1 MKKECGNYYLGFDIG
16 TNSVGWAVT
25 DENYN
30 VLSFRKRAM
39 WGVRL
44 FDEAVTA
51 AGRRLIRTNR
61 RRIARRRWRLELL
74 QEMFSEEICKKDL
87 AFYQRMKESML
98 YEEDK
103 TESQK
108 YSLFNDEEYKDV
120 DFYRDYPTIYHLRK
134 ALLTEKKEWDIRLV
148 YLAVHHIVKHRGH
161 FLFNGSVEKATSFS
175 NVYEQ
180 FKNCMEDD
188 LEIEVVCQS
197 EQELEDTLKRRDMS
211 KRDKNAKVVEL
222 LQCGKDK
229 QLKAAIGLICGLS
242 VKMADLFQDDS
253 LKEIEKPAISFAS
266 GSYDDIRDIL
276 EADLQE
282 RCGVVDVL
290 KTMYDW
296 SVLADILAGGEWEG
310 ESYLSVA
317 KVKSY
322 EKHKEDLRLLKDIF
336 REMGGDIYRDFFQK
350 PGKNNYCAYIKS
362 TSNAGKKK
370 NVKHCE
376 YEDLKKNIKSILD
389 KYQGSNSEIDRI
401 KEELDNETFLPLQVT
416 RDNGVIPYQVNEME
430 LRKIL
435 ENVSGQYPFL
445 QEKDASGLTVMDKIL
460 KIFKFRVPYFVGP
473 LNSTNNKNAWVV
485 RKEEGTITPW
495 NIEQKIDFEGSGE
508 KFIRRMTNK
517 CTYLIGKDVVPQNSL
532 LYCEYMVWNEINN
545 IKVGQEKLPVELK
558 EKMFQTLYL
567 NRKKVKRKDI
577 EEFLRSEGID
587 LKENPLSGIDIQ
599 IKSSLVSY
607 HDFRKIFGDEIKKHS
622 VQQMVEKLINW
633 LTVYSGD
640 EKMLKRVI
648 RKVYSVD
655 EISDEALR
663 KIVRLRYQGWGR
675 LSEEFLNGIEGT
687 DRSTTSTGEIGT
699 ILYMLRHTN
708 DNLMQILSQK
718 YTFAEKI
725 EQENAMM
732 LGQQQVFS
740 YENLMENVAGSPA
753 IKRAAWQTLLIAREI
768 TKIMGKEPKKI
779 FIEMARS
786 SGEKKRTTSR
796 KDNLKLLY
804 KNIKDKE
811 REWVKVIDNTEDSKF
826 RSIKYYLYYTQM
838 GKCMYTGEPID
849 LTELMNTTIY
859 DRDHIYPQSKTKD
872 DSLDNLVLVKKS
884 VNSKKGNDILSPEI
898 QTKMQPFWKY
908 LKDKKLISE
917 KKYERLMRKTPLTDE
932 ELAGFINRQ
941 IVETSQSTKLVTQLM
956 KEVFGSSELVYVKA
970 GMVSEFRHEKELVKV
985 RSLNDYHHAKDA
997 YLNIVVGN
1005 VYHEKFTG
1013 NPLKWLKSTKERNY
1027 SLNRVYDMDLI
1038 RKDKVIW
1045 KKGKDGSMAA
1055 VQAQMQRKD
1064 IQYTRYATTNK
1075 AGQNGGFFDQ
1085 QLVSKTANAGVPIKK
1100 GMDVTKYGGYKT
1112 ITPAYF
1118 SLVES
1123 EDKKGNKIRSIE
1135 AVPLYLVRQFES
1147 GELSYEQY
1155 CTENY
1160 GLLNPRVI
1168 LKKIRKDTLFIVNK
1182 FPMHLRGTTGKQ
1194 LIFQGAVQLCL
1205 DDEETKYYKKIEKY
1219 LQRNAE
1225 YKGKE
1230 PLSINEW
1237 DGITKEEN
1245 ERVYQILCNKL
1256 EHTIYQYRPNNQC
1269 ATIVDGKD
1277 RFIELSCEDQCFVLD
1292 QIMWILRCKAKTTA
1306 DMRLINGSSQG
1317 GRIALN
1323 KYISNC
1329 EMIKIK
1335 NQSVTGLY
1343 EQTID
1348 LLKI

>member
-1 MKKECGNYYLGFDIG
+1 M
-16 TNSVGWAVT
+16 
-25 DENYN
+25 
-30 VLSFRKRAM
+30 
-39 WGVRL
+39 
-44 FDEAVTA
+44 
-51 AGRRLIRTNR
+51 
-61 RRIARRRWRLELL
+61 
-74 QEMFSEEICKKDL
+74 
-87 AFYQRMKESML
+87 
-98 YEEDK
+98 
-103 TESQK
+103 
-108 YSLFNDEEYKDV
+108 
-120 DFYRDYPTIYHLRK
+120 
-134 ALLTEKKEWDIRLV
+134 
-148 YLAVHHIVKHRGH
+148 
-161 FLFNGSVEKATSFS
+161 
-175 NVYEQ
+175 
-180 FKNCMEDD
+180 
-188 LEIEVVCQS
+188 
-197 EQELEDTLKRRDMS
+197 
-211 KRDKNAKVVEL
+211 
-222 LQCGKDK
+222 
-229 QLKAAIGLICGLS
+229 
-242 VKMADLFQDDS
+242 
-253 LKEIEKPAISFAS
+253 
-266 GSYDDIRDIL
+266 
-276 EADLQE
+276 
-282 RCGVVDVL
+282 
-290 KTMYDW
+290 
-296 SVLADILAGGEWEG
+296 
-310 ESYLSVA
+310 
-317 KVKSY
+317 
-322 EKHKEDLRLLKDIF
+322 
-336 REMGGDIYRDFFQK
+336 
-350 PGKNNYCAYIKS
+350 
-362 TSNAGKKK
+362 
-370 NVKHCE
+370 
-376 YEDLKKNIKSILD
+376 
-389 KYQGSNSEIDRI
+389 
-401 KEELDNETFLPLQVT
+401 
-416 RDNGVIPYQVNEME
+416 
-430 LRKIL
+430 
-435 ENVSGQYPFL
+435 
-445 QEKDASGLTVMDKIL
+445 
-460 KIFKFRVPYFVGP
+460 
-473 LNSTNNKNAWVV
+473 
-485 RKEEGTITPW
+485 
-495 NIEQKIDFEGSGE
+495 
-508 KFIRRMTNK
+508 
-517 CTYLIGKDVVPQNSL
+517 
-532 LYCEYMVWNEINN
+532 
-545 IKVGQEKLPVELK
+545 
-558 EKMFQTLYL
+558 
-567 NRKKVKRKDI
+567 
-577 EEFLRSEGID
+577 RSEGID

-687 DRSTTSTGEIGT
+687 DTSTGEIGT

-811 REWVKVIDNTEDSKF
+811 REWVKEIDNMEDSKF

-838 GKCMYTGEPID
+838 GKCMYTGESID

-872 DSLDNLVLVKKS
+872 DSLDNLVLVNKS

-1013 NPLKWLKSTKERNY
+1013 NPFKWLKSTKERNY

-1055 VQAQMQRKD
+1055 VQAQMQRND

-1219 LQRNAE
+1219 LQRNTE

-1230 PLSINEW
+1230 MLPINEW

-1245 ERVYQILCNKL
+1245 ERLYQILCNKL

-1269 ATIVDGKD
+1269 AIIVDGKD

-1306 DMRLINGSSQG
+1306 DIRLINGSSLG
-1317 GRIALN
+1317 GKIVLN